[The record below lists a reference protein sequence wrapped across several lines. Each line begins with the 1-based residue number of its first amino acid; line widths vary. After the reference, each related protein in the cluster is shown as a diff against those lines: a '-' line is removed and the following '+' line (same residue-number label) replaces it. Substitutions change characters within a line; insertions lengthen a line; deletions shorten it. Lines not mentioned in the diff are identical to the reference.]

1 MQNLPNNK
9 KYQKLLAE
17 VKQRIQHAQVKA
29 VVAAN
34 QELLLLYWEI
44 GKLIVERQTKEGWGG
59 NVINQLSSD
68 LKKTFPTMKGF
79 SPRNL
84 GYMKRFA
91 KTYHDLSILQVP
103 LAKIS
108 WYHNITL
115 LQKCPDEKIR
125 FWYAQQ
131 ALENGWSRDVMVHQ
145 IEWGLYERQ
154 GKAITNFSKILP
166 SPQSDMVQQTLKDPY
181 ILDFLNLQKDFL
193 ERELEAALVK
203 HITKF
208 LLELG
213 KGFAFVGRQ
222 YYLEVGGDEF
232 FIDLLFY
239 HLELRRYVAIDLK
252 TGKFKPEYAGKMNF
266 YLSVLDDTVKKAHD
280 EPSIGIILCKSKNNV
295 TAEYA
300 LNNLDR
306 PIGISEYELTKAI
319 PQNLQSQLPTIEDL
333 ERELKD
339 IQVNDKDSN

>member
-1 MQNLPNNK
+1 MKNFPTNK
-9 KYQKLLAE
+9 QYQQLLID
-17 VKQRIQHAQVKA
+17 VKQRIQNAQVKTA
-29 VVAAN
+29 IAAN

-44 GKLIVERQTKEGWGG
+44 GQLIVDRQAKEGWGA
-59 NVINQLSSD
+59 NVINQLSTD
-68 LKKTFPTMKGF
+68 LKKIFATMKGF

-91 KTYHDLSILQVP
+91 KTYANFSILQVP

-131 ALENGWSRDVMVHQ
+131 ALENGWSRNVMVHQ
-145 IEWGLYERQ
+145 IESGLYERQ
-154 GKAITNFSKILP
+154 GKAITNFSKSLP
-166 SPQSDMVQQTLKDPY
+166 TPQSDIAQQILKDPY
-181 ILDFLNLQKDFL
+181 ILDFLNLKKDAL
-193 ERELEAALVK
+193 ERELEDALVK
-203 HITKF
+203 HITRF

-239 HLELRRYVAIDLK
+239 HLELRCYIAIDLK
-252 TGKFKPEYAGKMNF
+252 MGKFKPEYAGKMNF
-266 YLSVLDDTVKKAHD
+266 YLAVIDDTVKKAYD
-280 EPSIGIILCKSKNNV
+280 EPSIGIILCKSKNKV

-300 LNNLDR
+300 LRNINR
-306 PIGISEYELTKAI
+306 PIGISEYELAKAI
-319 PQNLQSQLPTIEDL
+319 PKNLQSQLPTIEDL

-339 IQVNDKDSN
+339 IDIQDTDSE